1 MEFNCKKDIIQIT
14 PLWEGERMQ
23 DGRPRVSDEI
33 LEKIR
38 HYSLE
43 AVSYTH
49 LDVYKRQKRCSS
61 DSEAAGRYRIRRRL
75 LPL

>member
-38 HYSLE
+38 H
-43 AVSYTH
+43 
-49 LDVYKRQKRCSS
+49 
-61 DSEAAGRYRIRRRL
+61 
-75 LPL
+75 